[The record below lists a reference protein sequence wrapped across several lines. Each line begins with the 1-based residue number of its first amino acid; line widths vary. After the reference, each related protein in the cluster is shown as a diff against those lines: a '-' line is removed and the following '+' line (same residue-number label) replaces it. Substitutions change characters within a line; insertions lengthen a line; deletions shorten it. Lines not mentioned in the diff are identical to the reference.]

1 MVVSFVSSAYYSESY
16 GIEWGSRQ
24 MRLVRVHV
32 DACLARQAVF
42 ILDGSRRPKS
52 PFNIRMLSKA
62 LSKVQERKAVEYVED
77 SFMEITSAFKKRSA
91 SMRSANSENTEI
103 VREQLR
109 TFHDE
114 TSNSH
119 SIY

>member
-1 MVVSFVSSAYYSESY
+1 MFGDALPSSSTAHDDLKVPSE
-16 GIEWGSRQ
+16 
-24 MRLVRVHV
+24 
-32 DACLARQAVF
+32 D
-42 ILDGSRRPKS
+42 
-52 PFNIRMLSKA
+52 NIRMLSKA